1 MKRYFLSL
9 PVGLCLMAGLAN
21 TAIAADPY
29 PAAGQLY
36 QTSALR
42 GSIGL
47 RYWYSQSRSDLDNS
61 SFQGSGFDLAS
72 TDNVKSHTAE
82 LVGTLED
89 TSEGGFMRA
98 YVGLGRNVSGD
109 ADYLGVD
116 MDQKDETT
124 LSYVVVDG
132 GWQMARFAGN
142 QARLKGFVGY
152 QYLSDDLSLKHNSNT
167 YSQSRDWHAIR
178 VGVSAEG
185 DINERFGWTV
195 DVAGVPWAHNKI
207 ESWESDW
214 AYGVE
219 ADAMMNVNLTPN
231 WQLGV
236 GGRYWWLKSNFDRR
250 YVVTGEK
257 VVFDQNY
264 HRYGLLLESKYQF

>member
-1 MKRYFLSL
+1 MKRDFLSL
-9 PVGLCLMAGLAN
+9 PAGLCLLACVTN
-21 TAIAADPY
+21 PAVAADPY
-29 PAAGQLY
+29 PASGQLY

-61 SFQGSGFDLAS
+61 SFLGSGFDLSS
-72 TDNVKSHTAE
+72 TDNVRSHTAE

-89 TSEGGFMRA
+89 TSEGAFMRA
-98 YVGLGRNVSGD
+98 YVGLGRNVSGN
-109 ADYLGVD
+109 AELLGVE
-116 MDQKDETT
+116 MDQKDQTT

-132 GWQMARFAGN
+132 GWQIAQLAGN

-152 QYLSDDLSLKHNSNT
+152 QYLSDDLSMRRNSRT
-167 YSQSRDWHAIR
+167 YEQSRDWHAIR
-178 VGVSAEG
+178 VGVSTEG
-185 DINERFGWTV
+185 DFNQRFGWTV

-207 ESWESDW
+207 QSWESNW
-214 AYGVE
+214 SYGVE
-219 ADAMMNVNLTPN
+219 ADAMLTANLTPN

-250 YVVTGEK
+250 YAVTGEK

-264 HRYGLLLESKYQF
+264 HRYGLLLESSYKF

>member
-1 MKRYFLSL
+1 MKRDFRSL
-9 PVGLCLMAGLAN
+9 PVGLCLLALVA
-21 TAIAADPY
+21 TPAIAADPY
-29 PAAGQLY
+29 PATDQLY
-36 QTSALR
+36 QASTLR

-61 SFQGSGFDLAS
+61 GFLGSGFDLSS

-89 TSEGGFMRA
+89 VNEGAFMRA

-109 ADYLGVD
+109 ADYLGVE
-116 MDQKDETT
+116 MDQKDQTT

-132 GWQMARFAGN
+132 GWQLAQLPGN

-152 QYLSDDLSLKHNSNT
+152 QYLSDDLSMKYNSTT
-167 YSQSRDWHAIR
+167 YEQSRDWHAIR

-185 DINERFGWTV
+185 DLSQRFGWAV
-195 DVAGVPWAHNKI
+195 DVAGVPWAHTKI
-207 ESWESDW
+207 ERWESDW

-219 ADAMMNVNLTPN
+219 ADAMLTANLAPN

-264 HRYGLLLESKYQF
+264 HRYGLLLESSYQF